1 MASSDLA
8 LGAAGLLTA
17 AASEPRS
24 LSQLAVLA
32 TRQVTGCVAAN
43 VMLWRDDEPSVVT
56 ASHPDTARLIGV
68 QLRSGR
74 GPVIDAHASGN
85 RVSCVDTLAD
95 QRWPEYSAAALRLG
109 VRCSATLPY
118 RGAPGSFTLSMY
130 GARPGVL
137 DPDQIPLAEL
147 LVAFGGAALA
157 AVSETD
163 DAHRTAAQLR
173 DAADARSLVDQ
184 AKGILMHALGCSADE
199 ALERMRQASQRN
211 NMRTTDVAS
220 TIIGS
225 RAGRGSPAPAGRR
238 SRAGGG

>member
-1 MASSDLA
+1 MVSSDLA

-17 AASEPRS
+17 KASEPRS

-56 ASHPDTARLIGV
+56 ASHPDTSRLIGV

-74 GPVIDAHASGN
+74 GAVIDAHASGN
-85 RVSCVDTLAD
+85 PVSCADTLTD

-109 VRCSATLPY
+109 VRCSATPPS
-118 RGAPGSFTLSMY
+118 RGDPVAFTLSLY
-130 GARPGVL
+130 GARPRVL

-157 AVSETD
+157 AVSEHD
-163 DAHRTAAQLR
+163 DPHRTPAHLR
-173 DAADARSLVDQ
+173 
-184 AKGILMHALGCSADE
+184 
-199 ALERMRQASQRN
+199 
-211 NMRTTDVAS
+211 
-220 TIIGS
+220 
-225 RAGRGSPAPAGRR
+225 AP
-238 SRAGGG
+238 